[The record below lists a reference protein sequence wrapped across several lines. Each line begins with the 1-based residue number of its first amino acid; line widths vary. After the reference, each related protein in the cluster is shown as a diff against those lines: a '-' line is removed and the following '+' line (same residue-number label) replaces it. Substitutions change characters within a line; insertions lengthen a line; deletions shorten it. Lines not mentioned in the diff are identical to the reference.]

1 MMNGREIISELRQPT
16 RDLRDA
22 IPDTWAGFA
31 QLHQEAVS
39 DGVIPG
45 HLKELM
51 AVAIAVADGCEG
63 CIAYHARAAV
73 HKGAT
78 EAELS
83 EALGVSLLMAGGPA
97 SVYAPKALEIFRD
110 FKEAS
115 LVPQG

>member
-1 MMNGREIISELRQPT
+1 MNGREIISELRQPT
-16 RDLRDA
+16 RELRDA

-45 HLKELM
+45 RIKELM
-51 AVAIAVADGCEG
+51 AVAIAVAEGCDG

-78 EAELS
+78 EAELN

-97 SVYAPKALEIFRD
+97 SVYAPKALEMFRD
-110 FKEAS
+110 FKEAA
-115 LVPQG
+115 LVTHD